1 VSDPK
6 NTDFTPTSDPTAETA
21 PAELVDF
28 DIADLKEASVE
39 TLGSFMLSKVERNY
53 YYPEAPLHQTVA
65 SDQVAA
71 NLGTPVIPDITA
83 GMAEEEDPPHAFMAD
98 TLASAQ
104 AYYATITDGSL
115 PDAVGGGTMGP
126 LGGFLDKTSQTDG
139 HALLAQVAGDAW
151 STTFTSM
158 PNESDSG
165 EALRDKVSAVLKYNR
180 FSPGDDSPYVQDG
193 YFSNGMF
200 SIQNQVGRFNENAN
214 AVAVEQLAKIAFS
227 TMLAATGTG
236 DYAIVDADGEPITTD
251 PDSQDSTIAIGVGIT
266 TQLAVT
272 KVDVNSMRAKNAAGF
287 PRPAREINLD
297 LRENAGWTGAD
308 GESAAEGQMHGATG
322 QRRKGSKIEDLGAK
336 NSMSYGQL
344 NSYLEPF
351 GGPLP
356 TGMLVLAVLAAVAV
370 LIAGIVLAAIMT
382 LIFLLFPPGMAEEPP
397 EPLPLGSASGEPDF
411 GKFSIRKWLMKMLR
425 MPILRSG
432 KIFLIAMF
440 FGVIQ
445 FYWRITDAI
454 SSGYFIVVSR
464 AAIRDLQQ
472 ITDSL
477 AEADF
482 SNIVGGLESIFV
494 VLDAFATST
503 TFQFLNTMAM
513 LGDIVIMSGGLKGKG
528 PMNFSPYGSWANQP
542 DHSEVEL
549 MSLHKKSRTH
559 MSDVDPDYRLAWR
572 FGSLPSRYLLPTNI
586 LAANSALG
594 VNSAYAAALSIPH
607 GVGLEKGTKTQKFGS
622 PASEDGTTPPSGKTR
637 SNMFTADE
645 RQEFEDVLNA
655 YYIPFYLHDLRTN
668 EIIAMH
674 TFVDNISDSFAPEWS
689 AVGGFGRMDD
699 VQIYK
704 KTKRTIGLSF
714 WMVATNPQDL
724 EELYFA
730 INRLVMMVYP
740 QWSKGQVKADA
751 SKNSFIQPFSQVP
764 TASPV
769 IRMRLGEL
777 FTSNYSLQNIA
788 RLFGLGT
795 DNFRHE
801 DVAPYGNE
809 GITDG
814 AGMEGKINEILD
826 TLQEGFT
833 LIEKGEPSGVDAM
846 KANVLAQTG
855 MPGSV
860 DQGFKFGDPVIIK
873 PSKYKLV
880 SMDAVGLANYKNVGG
895 KLKIP
900 DSVLAAGRQG
910 IIMGYQVMPILVT
923 EGEDESSARQKKKA
937 RVRYA
942 VAPSLECWVSA
953 IEAGGGSAILC
964 GHEDLEIN
972 YEQQVLTAINT
983 ILGGPKDSPIPNPFG
998 EPAEK
1003 LAFEAADAT
1012 KSFFNLDGTD
1022 NSIIRSFHESGGQ
1035 GLAGVIT
1042 NLDFDWNA
1050 APWDERQGSRAPT
1063 YCKVTMGFAPIH
1075 DIPLGLDFQGGMRAP
1090 AYNVGGLVRGLFGAG
1105 PNPIA
1110 WEESKAAL
1118 LKAVTAASKQ
1128 VPAPEPDAGG
1138 D

>member
-1 VSDPK
+1 MSDPK
-6 NTDFTPTSDPTAETA
+6 NTDFTPTSDPAAETA

-28 DIADLKEASVE
+28 EIADLKESSVE

-53 YYPEAPLHQTVA
+53 YYPEEPLEQTSADDPAV
-65 SDQVAA
+65 
-71 NLGTPVIPDITA
+71 LGTPVVPDITA
-83 GMAEEEDPPHAFMAD
+83 GPGPGIPPPHAFMAD

-115 PDAVGGGTMGP
+115 PDAEGGGTMGP
-126 LGGFLDKTSQTDG
+126 LTGFLDKTSQTDG
-139 HALLAQVAGDAW
+139 HALLAQVAGDIW
-151 STTFTSM
+151 SESFTPS
-158 PNESDSG
+158 PPDASDPG
-165 EALRDKVSAVLKYNR
+165 EAVRTKVSDVLKYNR
-180 FSPGDDSPYVQDG
+180 FSPGADSPYIQDS
-193 YFSNGMF
+193 YYSNGMF
-200 SIQNQVGRFNENAN
+200 SIQNQVGRYNEDATN
-214 AVAVEQLAKIAFS
+214 VAVEQLAKIAFS
-227 TMLAATGTG
+227 MMLSATGAG
-236 DYAIVDADGEPITTD
+236 DYDGFSAD
-251 PDSQDSTIAIGVGIT
+251 PDSANSTNAIGAGLT
-266 TQLAVT
+266 TQLAIT
-272 KVDVNSMRAKNAAGF
+272 RVDVDLMRPSRAAGF
-287 PRPAREINLD
+287 PGPHNEINLD
-297 LRENAGWTGAD
+297 LGPNTGWTDED
-308 GESAAEGQMHGATG
+308 GEAAVEGQMHGATG
-322 QRRKGSKIEDLGAK
+322 QRRKGSEIEDLEAR
-336 NSMSYGQL
+336 NSKSYGQL

-351 GGPLP
+351 DGPLP

-370 LIAGIVLAAIMT
+370 LVAGIVLAAVMT
-382 LIFLLFPPGMAEEPP
+382 LIFLLFPPGQGEDPP
-397 EPLPLGSASGEPDF
+397 EPLPMGAASGEPDF
-411 GKFSIRKWLMKMLR
+411 GRFSIRKWLMKLLR

-432 KIFLIAMF
+432 KIFLVAMF

-464 AAIRDLQQ
+464 AAIRDLEQ
-472 ITDSL
+472 ITDAL

-482 SNIVGGLESIFV
+482 SNIIGGLESIFI

-513 LGDIVIMSGGLKGKG
+513 LGDIVLLSGGLKGKG
-528 PMNFSPYGSWANQP
+528 PTEFSPYPGWDAQP
-542 DHSEVEL
+542 DHSPVEIMGL
-549 MSLHKKSRTH
+549 NDKSRTL
-559 MSDVDPDYRLAWR
+559 MSEVDPDYRLAWR
-572 FGSLPSRYLLPTNI
+572 FGSLPSRYLLPTNL

-607 GVGLEKGTKTQKFGS
+607 GVGLEAGFKTQKFGS
-622 PASEDGTTPPSGKTR
+622 PASEDGTTPPTGKVR

-645 RQEFEDVLNA
+645 RQEFEDVLSA

-674 TFVDNISDSFAPEWS
+674 TFVDNISDSFSPEWS

-724 EELYFA
+724 DELYFA

-740 QWSKGQVKADA
+740 QWSKGQVKVDA

-788 RLFGLGT
+788 RLFGLGS

-801 DVAPYGNE
+801 DVAPYGE
-809 GITDG
+809 ASITDG
-814 AGMEGKINEILD
+814 AGMEGKINEILA
-826 TLQEGFT
+826 TLQDEFT
-833 LIEKGEPSGVDAM
+833 NIEKGAPEAEEAM
-846 KANVLAQTG
+846 GENILTATIGAQG
-855 MPGSV
+855 AS
-860 DQGFKFGDPVIIK
+860 QGFKIGDPVTIN
-873 PSKYKLV
+873 PSKYKIIKLE
-880 SMDAVGLANYKNVGG
+880 GANYTNAGG
-895 KLKIP
+895 KVKI
-900 DSVLAAGRQG
+900 DKKVLPAGRMG
-910 IIMGYQVMPILVT
+910 IVVGYQIRPFIELDMPDAKY
-923 EGEDESSARQKKKA
+923 ERRKKRA

-942 VAPSLECWVSA
+942 VAPEMICWTSA
-953 IEAGGGSAILC
+953 IETGGGDAILC
-964 GHEDLEIN
+964 SHEDLVIN
-972 YEQQVLTAINT
+972 YEQQVLTAINNV
-983 ILGGPKDSPIPNPFG
+983 LGGPADSPIPSLNSP
-998 EPAEK
+998 PDEK

-1012 KSFFNLDGTD
+1012 KSFFNLDGTG
-1022 NSIIRSFHESGGQ
+1022 NSIIRSFHEAGGQ

-1105 PNPIA
+1105 PSPVY

-1118 LKAVTAASKQ
+1118 LKAVTAAAKA
-1128 VPAPEPDAGG
+1128 VPEPVSDASEE
-1138 D
+1138 DL